1 MSPEAG
7 NTFTFFTMT
16 KWAEQT
22 YQEYFFVVSLIIKT
36 YASLGS
42 GSAEMHGSATT
53 VGESADVRYR
63 MMKPFKRLIEG

>member
-1 MSPEAG
+1 MFG
-7 NTFTFFTMT
+7 NF
-16 KWAEQT
+16 Q
-22 YQEYFFVVSLIIKT
+22 FVVSLIIKT

-63 MMKPFKRLIEG
+63 MMKPLKRLIEGKIIIFDLNIMVI